1 MYTISALWTH
11 AREGL
16 DITTVI
22 FSNRRYAIL
31 DMELG
36 RVGAD
41 AGEAARSLLDLSR
54 PPLDFTALAAG
65 MGVPAS
71 RAATAEDF
79 AAQFSK
85 ALAEPGPHLIEAL
98 IA

>member
-1 MYTISALWTH
+1 
-11 AREGL
+11 
-16 DITTVI
+16 
-22 FSNRRYAIL
+22 
-31 DMELG
+31 MELG
-36 RVGAD
+36 RVGAAA

-71 RAATAEDF
+71 RATTAEEF
-79 AAQFSK
+79 AAQLSK

-98 IA
+98 LAGS